1 MEVLFY
7 TYEKLLFYGLFL
19 ALNDQL
25 ANKEFANARSLV
37 NVRRFLLHHYDLFC
51 QISTQK
57 YYRRGPKCFG
67 LGQKILDIGQYA
79 KLIRGRSQTTFTKG
93 GG

>member
-1 MEVLFY
+1 MNQQPKETCQRACRGPLTHFKTKVELLFYLYEKVLFY
-7 TYEKLLFYGLFL
+7 GPFL

-57 YYRRGPKCFG
+57 
-67 LGQKILDIGQYA
+67 
-79 KLIRGRSQTTFTKG
+79 
-93 GG
+93 